1 MSDATGEDQPGAKK
15 VEGRE
20 REDSTTEVD
29 GGREREDSATKAE
42 GRREKELN
50 EQAAEHQAE
59 ERRAE
64 QEAKAIEQ
72 RKPEEPTDPDQ
83 LRGEIAEA
91 REELGETVEA
101 LAAKA
106 DVKSQAKQQA
116 EEQKAHAQAK
126 FDEASKWAKE
136 NPAPAAA
143 VGGGVLALLLLALRR
158 RRR

>member
-1 MSDATGEDQPGAKK
+1 MSDATSEDQPGAEKA
-15 VEGRE
+15 EGRE
-20 REDSTTEVD
+20 REDSP
-29 GGREREDSATKAE
+29 TKAT

-59 ERRAE
+59 KKRAE

-72 RKPEEPTDPDQ
+72 EKPQEPADPDQ
-83 LRGEIAEA
+83 LRGEIAA
-91 REELGETVEA
+91 TREELGETVEA

-116 EEQKAHAQAK
+116 EEQKARARAK
-126 FDEASKWAKE
+126 FDEASEWAKE

-143 VGGGVLALLLLALRR
+143 VAGAVVLLMMVMRKRR
-158 RRR
+158 G